1 MNSIISWVG
10 GKKALRDL
18 IYQRMPVSYDRYIE
32 VFGGGGWVLFGKPPD
47 KCMEVYNDFNSN
59 LANLFY
65 CVKERPMALL
75 KELSFLPLN
84 SRDEFV
90 TLRKFLSM
98 EEFKSEHLAEELEIA
113 THFLKEPEVAEIRD
127 ILMERASVG
136 AVKRAAA
143 FYKIIRYSYGSGC
156 TSYGCQPFDIRKTFT
171 ILWEANRRLKDT
183 VIENKD
189 FEALIRQYDRPN
201 AFFYCDPP
209 YYETEGHYE
218 VVFRKEDHESK
229 EFLLVRAGENPAG
242 ELMKEENVELRL
254 PPELLADAKIPM
266 DADLDIVCTDR
277 KIVIL
282 PTEDV
287 VAGEVPEELLGI
299 CEELGIPKEKV
310 NIVLRMTE
318 EGRDEK
324 TGV

>member
-1 MNSIISWVG
+1 MFQLVEIK
-10 GKKALRDL
+10 GKVNEKGC
-18 IYQRMPVSYDRYIE
+18 IEIPVILLEQTGIRTGEE
-32 VFGGGGWVLFGKPPD
+32 VKLL
-47 KCMEVYNDFNSN
+47 Y
-59 LANLFY
+59 LA
-65 CVKERPMALL
+65 
-75 KELSFLPLN
+75 
-84 SRDEFV
+84 
-90 TLRKFLSM
+90 
-98 EEFKSEHLAEELEIA
+98 
-113 THFLKEPEVAEIRD
+113 
-127 ILMERASVG
+127 
-136 AVKRAAA
+136 
-143 FYKIIRYSYGSGC
+143 
-156 TSYGCQPFDIRKTFT
+156 
-171 ILWEANRRLKDT
+171 
-183 VIENKD
+183 
-189 FEALIRQYDRPN
+189 
-201 AFFYCDPP
+201 
-209 YYETEGHYE
+209 
-218 VVFRKEDHESK
+218 
-229 EFLLVRAGENPAG
+229 AGENPAG

>member
-1 MNSIISWVG
+1 MFQLVEIK
-10 GKKALRDL
+10 GKVNEKGC
-18 IYQRMPVSYDRYIE
+18 IEIPVILLEQTGIRTGEE
-32 VFGGGGWVLFGKPPD
+32 VKLL
-47 KCMEVYNDFNSN
+47 Y
-59 LANLFY
+59 LAAG
-65 CVKERPMALL
+65 E
-75 KELSFLPLN
+75 
-84 SRDEFV
+84 
-90 TLRKFLSM
+90 
-98 EEFKSEHLAEELEIA
+98 
-113 THFLKEPEVAEIRD
+113 
-127 ILMERASVG
+127 
-136 AVKRAAA
+136 
-143 FYKIIRYSYGSGC
+143 
-156 TSYGCQPFDIRKTFT
+156 
-171 ILWEANRRLKDT
+171 
-183 VIENKD
+183 KD
-189 FEALIRQYDRPN
+189 FKN
-201 AFFYCDPP
+201 
-209 YYETEGHYE
+209 
-218 VVFRKEDHESK
+218 ESK

-324 TGV
+324 PVYKVLDEKGRVLIPLEMRQKAEMEKGDILKVSINSGKIVISKVDILEVGKQDAEAVEAYVNAAVKP